1 MMLALLLALS
11 SLPLGHEPRLP
22 ARPSQLDRPFFV
34 ADMLRLVRQEKLPF
48 QPRET
53 ATPVLDQAESRMYVG
68 TYDGTVRCLFRGKTA
83 WTWSARS
90 SILAAPLLDGESLYV
105 SSADGTLTALN
116 RITGQQRWQ
125 LNLHEELTTTP
136 TLADG
141 RLFVMSSEESLTAV
155 DAKEGKSLWK
165 FHRDPPGGFTIR
177 GNARPQVAHG
187 SVFAAFAD
195 GTVAALN
202 PADGATRWTR
212 QVSGAGEYLDVDWLE
227 APEADSRIYVA
238 SAKLGALA
246 LDADS
251 GDAGWSVPLVGANH
265 ILVDGPRIFAGGR
278 GLLLA
283 LDRHSGAELWRLK
296 LTGDKYPTQPV
307 AMNGMVLVAEDRGPL
322 LALDAQSGSPRGA
335 FDPGS
340 GFSMAPLAIPGVVYI
355 ISNSGSLFS
364 LGLLP

>member
-1 MMLALLLALS
+1 MVLALLLAFS
-11 SLPLGHEPRLP
+11 SLPLGHEPRAP
-22 ARPSQLDRPFFV
+22 ARPAQLDRPFFV
-34 ADMLRLVRQEKLPF
+34 GDMVRLVRQEKLPF

-53 ATPVLDQAESRMYVG
+53 ATPVIDGTESRMYVG
-68 TYDGTVRCLFRGKTA
+68 TYDGAVRCLFRGQTA
-83 WTWSARS
+83 WTWHAKN

-105 SSADGTLTALN
+105 SSADGTLAALN
-116 RITGQQRWQ
+116 RITGEPRWQ
-125 LNLHEELTTTP
+125 LDLHEELTTTP
-136 TLADG
+136 TIASG

-177 GNARPQVAHG
+177 GNARPQIAHG

-212 QVSGAGEYLDVDWLE
+212 QVSGTGEYLDVDWLE
-227 APEADSRIYVA
+227 APEDDSRVYVA

-246 LDADS
+246 LDAAT
-251 GDAGWSVPLVGANH
+251 GDGSWSVPLPGANH
-265 ILVDGPRIFAGGR
+265 VLVDGPRIFAGGR

-283 LDRHSGAELWRLK
+283 LDRQTGAELWRLK
-296 LTGDKYPTQPV
+296 LTSDRYPTQPV
-307 AMNGMVLVAEDRGPL
+307 AMNGMVLLAEERGPL
-322 LALDAQSGSPRGA
+322 LALDAQTGAPRGA

>member
-1 MMLALLLALS
+1 MVLALLLAFS
-11 SLPLGHEPRLP
+11 SIPLGHSPRP
-22 ARPSQLDRPFFV
+22 AVRASQLDRPFFV
-34 ADMLRLVRQEKLPF
+34 GDMLRLVPLQKLPF

-53 ATPVLDQAESRMYVG
+53 ASPVLDGSASRMYVG
-68 TYDGTVRCLFRGKTA
+68 TYDGVVRCLFRGKTA
-83 WTWSARS
+83 WNWRARNA
-90 SILAAPLLDGESLYV
+90 ILAAPLLDGESLYV
-105 SSADGTLTALN
+105 TSADGTLTSLN
-116 RITGQQRWQ
+116 RITGEKRWQ
-125 LNLHEELTTTP
+125 LDLHEELTTTP
-136 TLADG
+136 TIADG
-141 RLFVMSSEESLTAV
+141 RLFVMSSEESLTAI

-187 SVFAAFAD
+187 LVFAAFAD

-202 PADGATRWTR
+202 PADGALKWSR
-212 QVSGAGEYLDVDWLE
+212 QVSGTGEYLDVDWLE
-227 APEADSRIYVA
+227 APEADTRVYVA

-246 LDADS
+246 LDAATGES
-251 GDAGWSVPLVGANH
+251 SWSAALPGANH
-265 ILVDGPRIFAGGR
+265 VLVDGPRIFAGGR

-283 LDRHSGAELWRLK
+283 LDRQSGAELWRLK
-296 LTGDKYPTQPV
+296 LSGDHYTTQPV
-307 AMNGMVLVAEDRGPL
+307 AMNGLVLLAEDRGPL

>member
-1 MMLALLLALS
+1 MLFGLLLAFAS
-11 SLPLGHEPRLP
+11 IPLGHQVQPPERP
-22 ARPSQLDRPFFV
+22 AQLDRPFFV
-34 ADMLRLVRQEKLPF
+34 GDVQRLVPIARLPY
-48 QPRET
+48 QARET
-53 ATPVLDQAESRMYVG
+53 ATPVLDEAESRMYVG
-68 TYDGTVRCLFRGKTA
+68 TYDGAVRCLFRGKTA
-83 WTWSARS
+83 WSFRAHS

-105 SSADGTLTALN
+105 ASADGTLTALN
-116 RITGQQRWQ
+116 RITGEQRWQ
-125 LNLHEELTTTP
+125 LNLREELTTTP
-136 TLADG
+136 TIAEG

-187 SVFAAFAD
+187 TVFAAFAD

-202 PADGATRWTR
+202 PADGATKWTR
-212 QVSGAGEYLDVDWLE
+212 LVSGTGEYLDIDWLE
-227 APEADSRIYVA
+227 APEADGRVYVA
-238 SAKLGALA
+238 SAKAGALA
-246 LDADS
+246 LDAAT
-251 GDAGWSVPLVGANH
+251 GETAWTAALPGANH
-265 ILVDGPRIFAGGR
+265 VLVDGPRIFAGGR

-283 LDRHSGAELWRLK
+283 LDRQSGTELWRLK
-296 LTGDKYPTQPV
+296 LTNDKYPTQPV
-307 AMNGMVLVAEDRGPL
+307 AMNGLVLLAEDRGPL
-322 LALDAQSGSPRGA
+322 LALDAQSGTPRGA